1 MDINNEMI
9 DKLADLAKLEFSKE
23 EKEKLKG
30 DLSKITEFIEKLN
43 ELNTD
48 HVEPLIFMTNEVN
61 VLRADE
67 VHHRG
72 QGPSE
77 LRSAGGFQRKVFQ
90 SFDRSYCSLM
100 LTAGGLNSMKIT
112 SLFVMLT
119 NTSCKMCF
127 Y

>member
-9 DKLADLAKLEFSKE
+9 DKLADLAKLEFTAE

-30 DLSKITEFIEKLN
+30 DLSKITGFIEKLN

-67 VHHRG
+67 VHHPITKEEALKSAPAKDSDYLRG
-72 QGPSE
+72 PKFIE
-77 LRSAGGFQRKVFQ
+77 K
-90 SFDRSYCSLM
+90 
-100 LTAGGLNSMKIT
+100 
-112 SLFVMLT
+112 
-119 NTSCKMCF
+119 
-127 Y
+127 